1 MTFALWLTLLGACS
15 LISLTPGAGAISVMT
30 NTLTL
35 GLRRSIW
42 GIAGQQIA
50 LVAHIAIVA
59 AGLGVLVASSPVAFT
74 VITYAGAAYLIYL
87 GIRQLLSRAPGHTG
101 SESVTRD
108 EPWWSILNR
117 GFWVNFTNPKAIIFF
132 LAFLPQFIR
141 TDRPILPQYLIVTAT
156 VLVVDVLVMSV
167 VFGAGARGFRNLVRS
182 PSGQRR
188 MSITFG
194 CLFIALGISLALL

>member
-74 VITYAGAAYLIYL
+74 VITYAGAAYLC
-87 GIRQLLSRAPGHTG
+87 
-101 SESVTRD
+101 
-108 EPWWSILNR
+108 
-117 GFWVNFTNPKAIIFF
+117 AIS
-132 LAFLPQFIR
+132 A
-141 TDRPILPQYLIVTAT
+141 
-156 VLVVDVLVMSV
+156 
-167 VFGAGARGFRNLVRS
+167 AR
-182 PSGQRR
+182 
-188 MSITFG
+188 
-194 CLFIALGISLALL
+194 